1 MEQHPAPAAKHFNIA
16 FVFQWKPGEYFI
28 SERLLAT
35 HPGHKTIYFF
45 TSLQFI
51 FADSVRHPGS
61 AVSAHPALFILANMI
76 HYTECDGSDT
86 SKRKHRPTLFQIILI
101 PFF

>member
-28 SERLLAT
+28 SERLLAP

-51 FADSVRHPGS
+51 FESIRSEAGRNAGNVRTRS
-61 AVSAHPALFILANMI
+61 L
-76 HYTECDGSDT
+76 YTGGIYEYAPLT
-86 SKRKHRPTLFQIILI
+86 SRLS
-101 PFF
+101 